1 MAGNAAGPLFDGGLR
16 KAEVKRTRAVLSE
29 KINNYGQA
37 ILEAIKE
44 TEDAINQ
51 ESYQQK
57 YVVSL
62 NKQLQ
67 LARQVYDRTGQSYIK
82 GALDYLRVLEAL
94 VSQQNLEINEL
105 AARRILLERRI
116 DLCKAIAGSWEMQRP
131 EPEEIKEKKQ

>member
-1 MAGNAAGPLFDGGLR
+1 MAGPLLDGGLR
-16 KAEVKRTRAVLSE
+16 KAEVKRTQAILSE
-29 KINNYGQA
+29 KINAYGQV

-51 ESYQQK
+51 ENYQQK
-57 YVVSL
+57 YVGSL

-67 LARQVYDRTGQSYIK
+67 LARQVYERTGQSYIK

-116 DLCKAIAGSWEMQRP
+116 DLCKAIAGSWEIQRP
-131 EPEEIKEKKQ
+131 EPAKINQEKQ